1 MFIRNFKMQ
10 NSKACEEVPCMM
22 ADIMLAIHK
31 TLSNTTSCAL
41 PYVAYLAAALLN
53 RQRLYGCGVF
63 YDVTMESWIIVH

>member
-10 NSKACEEVPCMM
+10 NSKACEEVSCMM
-22 ADIMLAIHK
+22 ADIMLATHK

-53 RQRLYGCGVF
+53 CSACTGVVVF
-63 YDVTMESWIIVH
+63 FMML